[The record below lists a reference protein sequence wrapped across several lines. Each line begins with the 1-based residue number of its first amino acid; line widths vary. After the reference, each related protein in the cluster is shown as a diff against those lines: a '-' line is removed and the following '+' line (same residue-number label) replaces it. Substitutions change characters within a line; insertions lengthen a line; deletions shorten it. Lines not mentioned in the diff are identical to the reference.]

1 MPIIKNGEGVKM
13 KIAIIGATGKAGKL
27 IMEEALKRGLDV
39 TAIVRNKSKLSN
51 SSVKVIE
58 KDLFDLK
65 KEDLKDFDTVV
76 SAFGAWEEKELP
88 KHAEVMN
95 HLCDILAD
103 TNIRLM
109 IVGGAA
115 SLFVN
120 HSMMLIDSPDFP
132 KDWINL
138 AKNSNKAFEI
148 LKATKNV
155 LWTYI
160 SPSADFQADGKKTG
174 EYRIGDKDELCFNS
188 KGESMISYA
197 DYAIG
202 FVDEIENK
210 KFLNKRITL
219 VSK

>member
-1 MPIIKNGEGVKM
+1 MPIIKNGEGVKNEDSDNRSYRQSW
-13 KIAIIGATGKAGKL
+13 KL

-51 SSVKVIE
+51 PSVKLIE

-109 IVGGAA
+109 VVGGAA

-188 KGESMISYA
+188 KGESTISYA

>member
-1 MPIIKNGEGVKM
+1 M

-109 IVGGAA
+109 VVGGAA

-174 EYRIGDKDELCFNS
+174 EYSIGDKDELCFNS

>member
-1 MPIIKNGEGVKM
+1 M

-76 SAFGAWEEKELP
+76 SAFGAWEEKELS
-88 KHAEVMN
+88 KHGEVMN

-109 IVGGAA
+109 VVGGAA

>member
-1 MPIIKNGEGVKM
+1 M

-88 KHAEVMN
+88 KHGEVMN
-95 HLCDILAD
+95 HLCDILAN

-109 IVGGAA
+109 VVGGAA